1 MATSLSSTSLMLG
14 PSVSDSITDLEKQI
28 QLINDAIGSALS
40 SQQSSAQQHCP
51 KCTEYVAT
59 LGGLQSHVQEAMKR
73 LKNHVQ
79 KLETSCQSTTM
90 AVNTQQSSSGGAS
103 QQIRGRKVSKNIN
116 GNNKLQ
122 QTNSAP
128 DQPTKSFREML
139 RERKKAGQASS
150 TPDSTPTTAAETAAR
165 EIKTLDDII
174 MSCAPYLTGSPT
186 EYTSWLRNE
195 LGVET
200 ISDLAKAVNERPGLL
215 VAGNGIV
222 GMWQKRKFCEAVLAA
237 AATSVPSE

>member
-28 QLINDAIGSALS
+28 QLINDTIGSALS

-79 KLETSCQSTTM
+79 KLETSCQESTVT
-90 AVNTQQSSSGGAS
+90 TQQSSSLGAS
-103 QQIRGRKVSKNIN
+103 QQNRGRKVSKNIN

-122 QTNSAP
+122 QTNSASE
-128 DQPTKSFREML
+128 QPTKSFREML

-186 EYTSWLRNE
+186 EYTLWLRNE

-200 ISDLAKAVNERPGLL
+200 ISDLAKEVNERPGLL

>member
-79 KLETSCQSTTM
+79 KLETSCQESTVT
-90 AVNTQQSSSGGAS
+90 TQQSSSLGAS
-103 QQIRGRKVSKNIN
+103 QQNRGRKVSKNIN

-122 QTNSAP
+122 QTNSASE
-128 DQPTKSFREML
+128 QPTKSFREML
-139 RERKKAGQASS
+139 RERKRLYTRMFYYG
-150 TPDSTPTTAAETAAR
+150 R
-165 EIKTLDDII
+165 E
-174 MSCAPYLTGSPT
+174 YLHGSK
-186 EYTSWLRNE
+186 L
-195 LGVET
+195 
-200 ISDLAKAVNERPGLL
+200 
-215 VAGNGIV
+215 
-222 GMWQKRKFCEAVLAA
+222 
-237 AATSVPSE
+237 